1 MTQTTLKRLFNLF
14 PDGDDSR
21 SAPRTG
27 LQRLLMLRALVAA
40 AGLSGALLFNAWS
53 PMELSWPPVILVLCG
68 ILVSLIYG
76 FWRVSHARVIGHGEL
91 VFQLALDFVFATV
104 VLAYTGG
111 SSNPLIS
118 YLLVLLAVGATVLTS
133 VWAHLFAALAIVI
146 HTAFLILGIVM
157 DEHSEHMPNFQL
169 HLVGMWVTFVVSAAL
184 ITTFVSRMAA
194 AIRSREL
201 TLAKARENELRNEQ
215 LVAIGSLAA
224 GTAHALGTPLST
236 MAVLLSDPDALTQ
249 ADLRLL
255 REQVVRC
262 KQSLDQLTRFYHQ
275 SDQQQHER
283 MRIIAFHEAIRDY
296 VVNIHPTANIR
307 FSLDDNCRESWIP
320 ADITI
325 RHALINIIE
334 NAIRA
339 AHTQVQ
345 VHYSLESGSGDN
357 SAGMALIRV
366 QDDGDGIPADVM
378 ESMGEPF
385 ISSRKGSMGL
395 GIFLAN
401 STLQRHGGRIEM
413 FNLVQ
418 SGAQTLIHL
427 PLATPPVINKH
438 PGNGTQK

>member
-1 MTQTTLKRLFNLF
+1 
-14 PDGDDSR
+14 
-21 SAPRTG
+21 
-27 LQRLLMLRALVAA
+27 
-40 AGLSGALLFNAWS
+40 
-53 PMELSWPPVILVLCG
+53 
-68 ILVSLIYG
+68 
-76 FWRVSHARVIGHGEL
+76 
-91 VFQLALDFVFATV
+91 
-104 VLAYTGG
+104 
-111 SSNPLIS
+111 
-118 YLLVLLAVGATVLTS
+118 
-133 VWAHLFAALAIVI
+133 
-146 HTAFLILGIVM
+146 
-157 DEHSEHMPNFQL
+157 
-169 HLVGMWVTFVVSAAL
+169 
-184 ITTFVSRMAA
+184 
-194 AIRSREL
+194 
-201 TLAKARENELRNEQ
+201 
-215 LVAIGSLAA
+215 
-224 GTAHALGTPLST
+224 